1 MVTAGGFGTIIKFIF
16 PEELE
21 YKTKQRSRKLV

>member
-1 MVTAGGFGTIIKFIF
+1 MDDGTKTQLKTQRTTHNN

-21 YKTKQRSRKLV
+21 YKTKNVN